1 MVLGA
6 PIVRGNQPVARV
18 SAHHLRRPHPY
29 PHFPFHR
36 SMYTTFYSY
45 ITVRSLSLSR
55 STRDISVDKADS
67 LNYQAGWALVSS
79 ANGPR
84 AREREDR
91 EREGEGE
98 RETSKQG
105 QWGKIHLFIGFSFA
119 LVGQTERP
127 LFTRLV
133 SLSWHRRGGGGGER
147 GKNGA
152 QSRRKR
158 MNERRWAG
166 ARFNRNGKR
175 SKSWQIFT
183 FEVYKN
189 PVFRSSL
196 SRIFYN
202 VVRIVIFAVC
212 LIVSPSFFFFFFF

>member
-45 ITVRSLSLSR
+45 ITVRSLSLS
-55 STRDISVDKADS
+55 
-67 LNYQAGWALVSS
+67 LVRREIYPSIKPIPLITKPDELSS
-79 ANGPR
+79 R
-84 AREREDR
+84 VRTDR
-91 EREGEGE
+91 ERGREKTGKGRGKAKERRVNKGNEGKFIYSLGSAL
-98 RETSKQG
+98 RSSVKQKG
-105 QWGKIHLFIGFSFA
+105 LFS
-119 LVGQTERP
+119 RDS
-127 LFTRLV
+127 
-133 SLSWHRRGGGGGER
+133 SLSWHRRGGGGGGER

-189 PVFRSSL
+189 HPVFRSSL

-202 VVRIVIFAVC
+202 VVRIVIFALSV
-212 LIVSPSFFFFFFF
+212 